1 MKNGFG
7 IAAMIT
13 GIIGLITSATV
24 FGGVLCLVALVLSI
38 IGLCQKGKKRGTAVA
53 GLVCSAVGMLVF
65 LVVIVIL
72 GLAIGSSSNK
82 DDEDPTNEIVTE
94 QTTDE
99 EPTTEE
105 STKEEP
111 TKEEAT
117 TQEPTTE
124 EKNENE
130 FVYEDLKVVYKESK
144 IEKDKSG
151 KDCLVV
157 YFDYTNNSDENQAF
171 LYAFTVTVFQNGVE
185 LDGSWF
191 QVNEETENDDKK
203 IQPGTTI
210 TVAQAFTL
218 NESRDAATIQ
228 VTPWI
233 SLSENILF
241 EKQITLN

>member
-1 MKNGFG
+1 MKNGIG

-13 GIIGLITSATV
+13 GIIGLLTSATV
-24 FGGVLCLVALVLSI
+24 LGGVLCLVALILSI

-53 GLVCSAVGMLVF
+53 GLICSIVGMVVF

-82 DDEDPTNEIVTE
+82 DDEEPTNEIVTE

-99 EPTTEE
+99 EPTTEK
-105 STKEEP
+105 STKED
-111 TKEEAT
+111 AT

-157 YFDYTNNSDENQAF
+157 YFDYTNNSEENQAF

-185 LDGSWF
+185 LEGSWF
-191 QVNEETENDDKK
+191 QVNDETENDDKK